1 MAADTAYTTRRR
13 TPTRGMLYNLQATPY
28 HLYRAAPS
36 VRLQREE
43 DRLVAAGAV
52 AEEQAMA
59 AHRLADEAHRSI
71 VRARRSANE
80 AISRMRRI
88 RLQQKLL
95 KERGGEMLRRGLAT
109 LDELDEVER
118 EERGEVVA
126 ASSSEHAARTAS
138 ASEAA
143 LDLLSMPS
151 PYWDQFV
158 VGADGGTSSPAQ
170 S

>member
-1 MAADTAYTTRRR
+1 
-13 TPTRGMLYNLQATPY
+13 
-28 HLYRAAPS
+28 
-36 VRLQREE
+36 
-43 DRLVAAGAV
+43 
-52 AEEQAMA
+52 
-59 AHRLADEAHRSI
+59 
-71 VRARRSANE
+71 
-80 AISRMRRI
+80 
-88 RLQQKLL
+88 
-95 KERGGEMLRRGLAT
+95 MLRHGLAT

-151 PYWDQFV
+151 PGDQFV
-158 VGADGGTSSPAQ
+158 VGANGGTSSPAQ